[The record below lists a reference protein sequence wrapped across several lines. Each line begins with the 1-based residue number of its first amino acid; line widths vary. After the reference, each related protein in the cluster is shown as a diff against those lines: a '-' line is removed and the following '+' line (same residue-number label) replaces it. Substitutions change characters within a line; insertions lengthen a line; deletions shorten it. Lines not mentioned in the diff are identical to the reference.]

1 MARKLSKNQPAKK
14 KQKNKLPKKWQAKTR
29 QKKQIQ
35 FLKIKIKA
43 KKTANKKRQKK

>member
-29 QKKQIQ
+29 QKKTNSI
-35 FLKIKIKA
+35 FE
-43 KKTANKKRQKK
+43 NKN